1 MRNWTFAALLVAT
14 GSVQAAPLTIQLHAV
29 NTDGVG
35 QALGTVKVEQSR
47 YGLVFTP
54 ALSGLEPGLHGFHV
68 HTNPDC
74 APGEKDGQAAAAQMA
89 GGHWDP
95 EGAGKHGTPWQDD
108 AHRGD
113 LPSLFVDADG
123 KAEQPVLAPRL
134 KSPEEL
140 KGHALMVH
148 AGGDNHA
155 DHPKPLGG
163 GGARV
168 ACGVIR

>member
-1 MRNWTFAALLVAT
+1 MRNLTFAALLVAT
-14 GSVQAAPLTIQLHAV
+14 GSVQATPLTIQLHAV

-95 EGAGKHGTPWQDD
+95 EGAGKHGAPWQDD

-113 LPSLFVDADG
+113 LPSLYVDADG

-134 KSPEEL
+134 KSVDEL

-148 AGGDNHA
+148 AGGDNHT